1 MALRSREHYD
11 LFILGEAA
19 PKETREEMIQWLR
32 KEYPKVKIVAL
43 NARRHRRLPDADYN
57 VTVNGPDAW
66 LSLVASVV
74 P

>member
-43 NARRHRRLPDADYN
+43 NAPRHRRLPDADYN